1 MKTIAKILL
10 IIFFFIFSF
19 LNNSPIFDNYVQD
32 GFSCAKKHEHRC
44 SIEPIEKEGFI
55 ILPSNSN
62 NNNTISSVGSS
73 YLAPTLK
80 NSFFAKKRYI
90 VKNQYT
96 IAHLYKTEIFPN
108 AP

>member
-80 NSFFAKKRYI
+80 NTFFAKK
-90 VKNQYT
+90 T
-96 IAHLYKTEIFPN
+96 LYCKKSIYNSSFI
-108 AP
+108 

>member
-1 MKTIAKILL
+1 MKIIAKVLL

-19 LNNSPIFDNYVQD
+19 LNNRPIFDGYVQD
-32 GFSCAKKHEHRC
+32 GFFCAKKHEHRC
-44 SIEPIEKEGFI
+44 CIEPIENEGFI

-62 NNNTISSVGSS
+62 SNNTISSVGSS
-73 YLAPTLK
+73 YVTPTLK
-80 NSFFAKKRYI
+80 KTFFAKNRYI
-90 VKNQYT
+90 AKNQYT

>member
-1 MKTIAKILL
+1 MKTIAKVLL

-19 LNNSPIFDNYVQD
+19 FNNSPIFDNYVQD

-44 SIEPIEKEGFI
+44 SIEPVENEGFI
-55 ILPSNSN
+55 VLPSNSN
-62 NNNTISSVGSS
+62 SNNSISSLGSS
-73 YLAPTLK
+73 YVTPTLK
-80 NSFFAKKRYI
+80 NLFFAKNRYI

-96 IAHLYKTEIFPN
+96 IAHLYETEIFPN

>member
-1 MKTIAKILL
+1 MKTIAKVLL

-19 LNNSPIFDNYVQD
+19 LNNSPIFDGYVQD
-32 GFSCAKKHEHRC
+32 GFSCAKKYEHRC
-44 SIEPIEKEGFI
+44 SIGPIENEGFI

-62 NNNTISSVGSS
+62 SNNTISSVGNS
-73 YLAPTLK
+73 YPTPSLK
-80 NSFFAKKRYI
+80 NTFFAKNRYI
-90 VKNQYT
+90 AKNQYT